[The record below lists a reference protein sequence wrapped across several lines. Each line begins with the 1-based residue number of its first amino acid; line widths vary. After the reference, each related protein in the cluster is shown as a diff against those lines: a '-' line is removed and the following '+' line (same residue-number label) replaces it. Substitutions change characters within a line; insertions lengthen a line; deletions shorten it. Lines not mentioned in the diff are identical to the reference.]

1 MTAIKRQ
8 NPSSFNAL
16 KSLLQADFTVQLRQG
31 RSIAVGVL
39 LPLLYLFALRRA
51 IPALGGT
58 AVLAQCLSI
67 GVPAIGLMGY
77 AVVLSRDRDHGV
89 FQRLR
94 ATPSTTTI
102 LMSSR
107 ILVQLAIIVVM
118 TLVTIIAAAFIDDI
132 QVGASKIPEAVVA
145 NLLVG
150 LMFLSIG
157 QTVVALLTSSES
169 VNAVARFVYIGF
181 LVMGTFLVPSRP
193 GVDSDGRGEID
204 AYGGAF
210 AIYGEPTWAADGAR
224 GGRIYGV
231 FCFHRHTLVQM
242 GRKLIC
248 CMTASRFPRGLLRP
262 CSAPKREH
270 IPGAEAQIFSGP

>member
-193 GVDSDGRGEID
+193 GVDPSRMQRIAE
-204 AYGGAF
+204 
-210 AIYGEPTWAADGAR
+210 WAPMGVAR
-224 GGRIYGV
+224 SMLMAALSPSTV
-231 FCFHRHTLVQM
+231 NQH
-242 GRKLIC
+242 
-248 CMTASRFPRGLLRP
+248 GLLMVLAAAGYTVFFAFIGIRWFKWVV
-262 CSAPKREH
+262 S
-270 IPGAEAQIFSGP
+270 

>member
-31 RSIAVGVL
+31 RSILVGVL
-39 LPLLYLFALRRA
+39 LPLMYLFALRRV
-51 IPALGGT
+51 IPALGET

-102 LMSSR
+102 IMSSR
-107 ILVQLAIIVVM
+107 ILVQLAIIVLM
-118 TLVTIIAAAFIDDI
+118 TVVTIAAAGFIDDI
-132 QVGASKIPEAVVA
+132 HVGPAKILGAVVA

-181 LVMGTFLVPSRP
+181 LVMATFLAPMSRP
-193 GVDSDGRGEID
+193 GVDPSRMQVI
-204 AYGGAF
+204 AA
-210 AIYGEPTWAADGAR
+210 WAPM
-224 GGRIYGV
+224 GV
-231 FCFHRHTLVQM
+231 AKSML
-242 GRKLIC
+242 
-248 CMTASRFPRGLLRP
+248 MTALSPSTVSQHGLLMVLAAVGYTVVFAFIGIRWFRWVV
-262 CSAPKREH
+262 S
-270 IPGAEAQIFSGP
+270 